1 MGHLVT
7 LISVIFY
14 SLTFIRI
21 GHRTQFFWFYLAT
34 LGIIESFGILIFQ
47 LVSKKSLQVSGLL
60 KDDNTQYFL
69 LGCFFLL
76 LRPHIMLPL
85 LPFGLFSAFHV
96 LAYTRGHLLPV
107 FGLADSPI
115 AAQVGHF
122 VNNNNTKSIQVASLL
137 EIISWV
143 WLLVRVITF
152 RKRSLTPF
160 LVYSLFLKLRFE
172 KSVFTRNHVK
182 RLELRIESAVNNANN
197 PTVKNIWIQFKDVAR
212 RIGAITLVNDYSK
225 EKLT

>member
-1 MGHLVT
+1 
-7 LISVIFY
+7 
-14 SLTFIRI
+14 
-21 GHRTQFFWFYLAT
+21 
-34 LGIIESFGILIFQ
+34 
-47 LVSKKSLQVSGLL
+47 
-60 KDDNTQYFL
+60 
-69 LGCFFLL
+69 
-76 LRPHIMLPL
+76 
-85 LPFGLFSAFHV
+85 
-96 LAYTRGHLLPV
+96 V